1 MFLFRM
7 THQPT
12 LCSFLM
18 VFKQNIYP
26 FKENRLLFWNYVKIT
41 KLWGKTSIVIFP
53 CRCYNV
59 NETFIIHSNFYH
71 VEKCLSQCFLPLLLF
86 SFLKIYSL
94 TLFCSFLPSFAC
106 KKLDEKAYLSFKTK
120 VGNALLNEVEHPNH
134 RSIKSKSKIH
144 PQAIIHVSCHITF
157 YLRHHMAH
165 TWLAFYC
172 STYFPTYSS

>member
-1 MFLFRM
+1 
-7 THQPT
+7 
-12 LCSFLM
+12 M

-26 FKENRLLFWNYVKIT
+26 FKENWLLFRNHVKIT

-53 CRCYNV
+53 FRCYNA

-94 TLFCSFLPSFAC
+94 TLFCCFLPSLAF
-106 KKLDEKAYLSFKTK
+106 KKSDEKTYFSFKTK
-120 VGNALLNEVEHPNH
+120 VRNALLNELEHPNH

-144 PQAIIHVSCHITF
+144 LQAIIHVAWEKESQNSYSCHITF

-165 TWLAFYC
+165 MWLAFYC
-172 STYFPTYSS
+172 STHYSTYSS